1 MRPRKQTI
9 LIMLVGL
16 LLVAFAAVM
25 AQTPAQGDQKK
36 PAEACCAMES
46 CCCNGGSCP
55 MKKEGETTP
64 GGDAAE
70 AKDGCGESCDMSKH
84 DAKHDKKNHK
94 DCCKMKQKDKNKKAA

>member
-1 MRPRKQTI
+1 
-9 LIMLVGL
+9 
-16 LLVAFAAVM
+16 
-25 AQTPAQGDQKK
+25 
-36 PAEACCAMES
+36 
-46 CCCNGGSCP
+46 

-70 AKDGCGESCDMSKH
+70 ARDGCGESCDMSKH